1 MDINEGHKK
10 TSRQGTRG
18 IQAWAAAFPLEEIE
32 RRPEPLEDEILGEGE
47 RDEAERQFLSHPI
60 KS

>member
-18 IQAWAAAFPLEEIE
+18 IQAWAAAFPLEEVE
-32 RRPEPLEDEILGEGE
+32 RRPEPLEDEILGEGRGRRE
-47 RDEAERQFLSHPI
+47 R
-60 KS
+60 